1 MFDNTIMKGDTKKLY
16 QNVNVSKPKKFGNQN
31 TNSINVIVN
40 PNDADDEGEGTNIPT
55 SKIAQLNAL
64 NKQGMSPMDMN
75 YIQQEALRQGEPIDG
90 QTINESNQELNDAE
104 DLRTL
109 QQGAVEQIQERVME
123 GEAQEAMAGLSRLQS
138 DVLNNVRYQV
148 EKDENDA
155 EREVQQE
162 QMEFMNRY
170 YEEDVEAFQ
179 REQEGLRAQLLEQQ
193 ENTRMINEDMMA
205 RQQDFEEERQR
216 EREYSREGTLKEM
229 KELEDEMARMT
240 GVMNTHLAEDEVEE
254 GFNTPQNQLTPP
266 PPEQY
271 TSPLMET
278 FEQMK
283 RDRSPEARK
292 KLVTRAQR
300 GFGPTARF
308 DKAGIENFLN
318 PPRRE

>member
-1 MFDNTIMKGDTKKLY
+1 M
-16 QNVNVSKPKKFGNQN
+16 
-31 TNSINVIVN
+31 
-40 PNDADDEGEGTNIPT
+40 
-55 SKIAQLNAL
+55 
-64 NKQGMSPMDMN
+64 
-75 YIQQEALRQGEPIDG
+75 
-90 QTINESNQELNDAE
+90 
-104 DLRTL
+104 

-148 EKDENDA
+148 EKEEAQGVQDEAMNQLLTII
-155 EREVQQE
+155 ERQ
-162 QMEFMNRY
+162 N
-170 YEEDVEAFQ
+170 EEDVEAFQ

-216 EREYSREGTLKEM
+216 EREYSREHMIEM
-229 KELEDEMARMT
+229 KELADEMARMT

-266 PPEQY
+266 PPPPEQY
-271 TSPLMET
+271 TSPLMKT

-283 RDRSPEARK
+283 RDKARK
-292 KLVTRAQR
+292 KLTTRAQR